1 MIAIKIPSARTSWK
15 QLKEKHFLSHLQT
28 VDGRNFA
35 TATMASETSVSE
47 VIVNI
52 PVIHL
57 QTPVPPI
64 SMLKTGLY
72 KSCEIISGR
81 TTSSHVHETAPPQL
95 WYWGYGGERKVQQI
109 AIINLVAKFLPSTV
123 LSRMRLIGFNNH
135 CHEKLNFLL
144 QEICLLQLRNFF
156 RQLSGNATKMV
167 FLSSVFRKF
176 LALGI
181 LIRTCSVGQ
190 PYPRCTYRK
199 CTREALYMVTHL
211 VVKMVGHTM
220 HSAFAP
226 ALIRNGFGWFCCFSW
241 IQWRLASVG

>member
-1 MIAIKIPSARTSWK
+1 MRNAWCALPSSRQGVLPYREPPWCICDKYTEDTVDRQNMYGSRYQAQGICEK
-15 QLKEKHFLSHLQT
+15 QKKEKQFLLHFQT

-35 TATMASETSVSE
+35 TTTMASETSVSE

-72 KSCEIISGR
+72 KSCEIISGK

-123 LSRMRLIGFNNH
+123 LWRMCLMGF
-135 CHEKLNFLL
+135 KVT
-144 QEICLLQLRNFF
+144 
-156 RQLSGNATKMV
+156 AT
-167 FLSSVFRKF
+167 
-176 LALGI
+176 I
-181 LIRTCSVGQ
+181 
-190 PYPRCTYRK
+190 
-199 CTREALYMVTHL
+199 
-211 VVKMVGHTM
+211 
-220 HSAFAP
+220 
-226 ALIRNGFGWFCCFSW
+226 N
-241 IQWRLASVG
+241 